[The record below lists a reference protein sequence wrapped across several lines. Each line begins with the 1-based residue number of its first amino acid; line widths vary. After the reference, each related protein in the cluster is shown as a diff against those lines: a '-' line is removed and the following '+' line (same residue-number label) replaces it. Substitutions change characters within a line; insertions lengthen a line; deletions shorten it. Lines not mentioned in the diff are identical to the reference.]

1 MKTNFRQRMAYRFER
16 FLNKGGSSIF
26 KSLLIVFLS
35 GFALI
40 IAIRYLILL
49 IFPEMQ
55 YLGDF
60 GDHIWLIF
68 LEMTSPGS
76 MGRDTDSPAFLKI
89 TTILAGFTG
98 VIILSML
105 IAFITSSINQ
115 LLYNFRKARGK
126 VLEKGH
132 TVILG
137 WNDRVVDIIREIIL
151 ANESEKR
158 GCVVILAEHP
168 KEEMEDLIA
177 KRLPDTLTTEIIF
190 TNGNSSNITELNRIN
205 ITTAKSVIILA
216 KCSENASD
224 EEKLDS
230 DVQAIKSIMAIK
242 ACQDSE
248 SDTPVISEVFS
259 EEKRKIIEYFDDDN
273 MITLDTWTI
282 MGKLM
287 MQTSLTS
294 GLQLVY
300 NEMLSFDGGEVYF
313 TEGDWGD
320 VNFFDLAFHFE
331 DGIPLGIYNEEE
343 GLVLRPPIDRKMKKE
358 DEVIIFAE
366 DDSTIDYKENQL
378 YTPKDLNLVDKRLE
392 KTEKA
397 TLILGWHSV
406 ADVIIDEAGEY
417 LLENSRFDIMYHEPN
432 DTMKSKV
439 KQLQEDY
446 PDLRINLI
454 DKNPMRREDL
464 EEIDPSQYE
473 NLLILSQHPNIS
485 NADKVDSDTLII
497 LLLLRGMVKGKSAPK
512 IMTQVLNSENQQ
524 LINQTAVDDFIISNR
539 LITMVLAQLSEEPKI
554 KMFYDDI
561 FSEDG
566 SEIYIKPADLYFDSF
581 PQKIRFADAMGIAN
595 KREEIC
601 LGIRKGDQMKDMDD
615 NFGVR
620 LNIPKDEAIE
630 ITENDFLVVLSEDEL

>member
-1 MKTNFRQRMAYRFER
+1 MKANFRQRMAYRFER

-26 KSLLIVFLS
+26 KSLLIVFLA

-40 IAIRYLILL
+40 ICIRFLMLLL
-49 IFPEMQ
+49 ISSNSEF
-55 YLGDF
+55 LGDF
-60 GDHIWLIF
+60 GSQIWIVF

-76 MGRDTDSPAFLKI
+76 MQQDNESPALLKI

-126 VLEKGH
+126 VLEENH

-137 WNDRVVDIIREIIL
+137 WNNRVVDIIREIIL

-177 KRLPDTLTTEIIF
+177 KRLPDTLTTEVIF

-205 ITTAKSVIILA
+205 ITTAKSVIVLA
-216 KCSENASD
+216 KCSENATE
-224 EEKLDS
+224 EEKMDS

-242 ACQDSE
+242 ACHDFE
-248 SDTPVISEVFS
+248 SNTPVITEVFS
-259 EEKRKIIEYFDDDN
+259 EEKRKIIEYFDDEN

-320 VNFFDLAFHFE
+320 INFFDLAFHFE

-343 GLVLRPPIDRKMKKE
+343 GLVLRPPIDL
-358 DEVIIFAE
+358 
-366 DDSTIDYKENQL
+366 S
-378 YTPKDLNLVDKRLE
+378 
-392 KTEKA
+392 
-397 TLILGWHSV
+397 LIH
-406 ADVIIDEAGEY
+406 I
-417 LLENSRFDIMYHEPN
+417 
-432 DTMKSKV
+432 
-439 KQLQEDY
+439 
-446 PDLRINLI
+446 
-454 DKNPMRREDL
+454 
-464 EEIDPSQYE
+464 
-473 NLLILSQHPNIS
+473 
-485 NADKVDSDTLII
+485 
-497 LLLLRGMVKGKSAPK
+497 
-512 IMTQVLNSENQQ
+512 
-524 LINQTAVDDFIISNR
+524 
-539 LITMVLAQLSEEPKI
+539 
-554 KMFYDDI
+554 
-561 FSEDG
+561 
-566 SEIYIKPADLYFDSF
+566 
-581 PQKIRFADAMGIAN
+581 
-595 KREEIC
+595 
-601 LGIRKGDQMKDMDD
+601 
-615 NFGVR
+615 
-620 LNIPKDEAIE
+620 
-630 ITENDFLVVLSEDEL
+630 